1 MRKWAGQPAAH
12 HSPGKQF
19 WEVLMKPVVY
29 DFLPYGRSNA
39 IPWRDLALRLGF
51 KSKRELQKQ
60 IEAERKCGY
69 VILTDF
75 SGKGYFRSEEPDDLK
90 RFIRTMEAK
99 ARNTRIA
106 IISAE
111 RELNKATGQTAFDG
125 W

>member
-1 MRKWAGQPAAH
+1 
-12 HSPGKQF
+12 
-19 WEVLMKPVVY
+19 MKTVVF
-29 DFLPYGRSNA
+29 DSLPYGRSNA

-60 IEAERKCGY
+60 IESERKCGY

-75 SGKGYFRSEEPDDLK
+75 SGGGYFKSTDPSDLK
-90 RFIRTMEAK
+90 QFIRTMEAK

>member
-1 MRKWAGQPAAH
+1 
-12 HSPGKQF
+12 
-19 WEVLMKPVVY
+19 MKAIVY
-29 DFLPYGRSNA
+29 EALPYGRNNA
-39 IPWRDLALRLGF
+39 IPWRDLVFRLGF

-60 IEAERKCGY
+60 IELERKCGY
-69 VILTDF
+69 VILADF
-75 SGKGYFRSEEPDDLK
+75 SGRGYFRSKEPDDLK

-111 RELNKATGQTAFDG
+111 RELNNATGQTVVDG

>member
-1 MRKWAGQPAAH
+1 
-12 HSPGKQF
+12 
-19 WEVLMKPVVY
+19 MKTVVF
-29 DFLPYGRSNA
+29 DSLPYGRSNA

-60 IEAERKCGY
+60 IESERKCGY

-75 SGKGYFRSEEPDDLK
+75 SGGGYFKSTDPSDLK
-90 RFIRTMEAK
+90 QFIRTMEAK
-99 ARNTRIA
+99 ARNTRNA

>member
-1 MRKWAGQPAAH
+1 
-12 HSPGKQF
+12 
-19 WEVLMKPVVY
+19 MKTVVF
-29 DFLPYGRSNA
+29 DSLPYGRSNA

-111 RELNKATGQTAFDG
+111 RELNKGTGQTAFDG
-125 W
+125 C

>member
-1 MRKWAGQPAAH
+1 
-12 HSPGKQF
+12 
-19 WEVLMKPVVY
+19 MKAIVF
-29 DFLPYGRSNA
+29 DSLPYGRSNA

>member
-1 MRKWAGQPAAH
+1 
-12 HSPGKQF
+12 
-19 WEVLMKPVVY
+19 MKAIVY
-29 DFLPYGRSNA
+29 DTLPYGRNNA

>member
-1 MRKWAGQPAAH
+1 
-12 HSPGKQF
+12 
-19 WEVLMKPVVY
+19 MKAIVY
-29 DFLPYGRSNA
+29 DTLPYGRNNA
-39 IPWRDLALRLGF
+39 IPWRDLANRLGYR
-51 KSKRELQKQ
+51 SKRELQKQ
-60 IEAERKCGY
+60 IEAERRAGF

-75 SGKGYFRSEEPDDLK
+75 TGRGDFRSEDPEDLK
-90 RFIRTMEAK
+90 RFIRTMKSK

>member
-1 MRKWAGQPAAH
+1 
-12 HSPGKQF
+12 
-19 WEVLMKPVVY
+19 MKPVVY

-39 IPWRDLALRLGF
+39 IPWQDLALRLDF

-60 IEAERKCGY
+60 IEAERRCGY

-75 SGKGYFRSEEPDDLK
+75 TGRGYFRSKEPDDLK
-90 RFIRTMEAK
+90 RFICTMKAK
-99 ARNTRIA
+99 AHNTRIA

-111 RELNKATGQTAFDG
+111 RELIKATGQTAFDG

>member
-1 MRKWAGQPAAH
+1 
-12 HSPGKQF
+12 
-19 WEVLMKPVVY
+19 MKAIVY
-29 DFLPYGRSNA
+29 DTLPYGRNNA

-51 KSKRELQKQ
+51 KTKRELQKQ
-60 IEAERKCGY
+60 IESERKCGY

-75 SGKGYFRSEEPDDLK
+75 TGKGYFRSEEPDDLK

>member
-1 MRKWAGQPAAH
+1 
-12 HSPGKQF
+12 
-19 WEVLMKPVVY
+19 MKAIVY
-29 DFLPYGRSNA
+29 DTLPYGRNNA
-39 IPWRDLALRLGF
+39 ISWRDLANRLGF

-60 IEAERKCGY
+60 IESERKCGY

-75 SGKGYFRSEEPDDLK
+75 TGKGYFRSEEPDDLK

>member
-1 MRKWAGQPAAH
+1 
-12 HSPGKQF
+12 
-19 WEVLMKPVVY
+19 MKAIVY
-29 DFLPYGRSNA
+29 DTLPYGRNNA

-51 KSKRELQKQ
+51 KTKRELQKQ
-60 IEAERKCGY
+60 IESERKCGY

-75 SGKGYFRSEEPDDLK
+75 TGKGYFRSEEPDDLK

-99 ARNTRIA
+99 ARNTRNA

>member
-1 MRKWAGQPAAH
+1 
-12 HSPGKQF
+12 
-19 WEVLMKPVVY
+19 MKTVVF
-29 DFLPYGRSNA
+29 DSLPYGRSNA

>member
-1 MRKWAGQPAAH
+1 
-12 HSPGKQF
+12 
-19 WEVLMKPVVY
+19 MKTGVF
-29 DFLPYGRSNA
+29 DSLPYGRSNA

-60 IEAERKCGY
+60 IESERKCGY

-75 SGKGYFRSEEPDDLK
+75 SGGGYFKSTDPSDLK
-90 RFIRTMEAK
+90 QFIRTMEAK
-99 ARNTRIA
+99 ARNTRNA

>member
-1 MRKWAGQPAAH
+1 ME
-12 HSPGKQF
+12 SIVF
-19 WEVLMKPVVY
+19 NV
-29 DFLPYGRSNA
+29 LPYGRKNA
-39 IPWRDLALRLGF
+39 IPWRDLVAQLGLS
-51 KSKRELQKQ
+51 SKRELQKR
-60 IEAERKCGY
+60 IEAERRHGF

-75 SGKGYFRSEEPDDLK
+75 TGKGYFRSDDPDDLK